1 MRLHYVGRRLPV
13 KCPDRTAVGRVQ
25 DTSGFGFAKAYNA
38 KWRLYAMGMPN
49 EVAVSE
55 LRSRLAEALSKVERG
70 ETITVTRNG
79 RPVAR
84 LVPDSAEIPI
94 DLTEHRARYS
104 KGVSLLNTLTEERE
118 GYR

>member
-1 MRLHYVGRRLPV
+1 
-13 KCPDRTAVGRVQ
+13 
-25 DTSGFGFAKAYNA
+25 
-38 KWRLYAMGMPN
+38 MGMPN

-84 LVPDSAEIPI
+84 LVPGAASTPI
-94 DLTEHRARYS
+94 DLAEHRARYS
-104 KGVSLLNTLTEERE
+104 KGVSLLNTLMEERE